1 MPLENDLAK
10 LSPDGD
16 TALAVG
22 VFDGVH
28 RGHQALLARLTKRAR
43 ARRLISGV
51 VTFDPHPQL
60 VLSPKTS
67 LAFLADLNDRVALL
81 KNTGVSLVF
90 VLPFTREV
98 ASLSARDFTGLL
110 AKHLRMRELVVGTD
124 FTLGRG
130 KGGNVA
136 ALKALGEEMGF
147 DVTEVPPVAVS
158 GDIAS
163 STAVRQ
169 SLASGD
175 LAKAGRLLGR
185 PFSLHGRV
193 VHGVG
198 RGTEIGFPTANLAP
212 DPSQALPATGVYA
225 TWAYTDGQAYQ
236 SMTYVGR
243 RPTFGD
249 PGMTVEVYL
258 IGYQGDLYDKDL
270 KIAIIERLR
279 GDRKFA
285 SAEELKRQM
294 ARDIE
299 QGKLILGSG
308 DRK

>member
-28 RGHQALLARLTKRAR
+28 LGHQALLARLTERAR
-43 ARRLISGV
+43 ERKLISGV
-51 VTFDPHPQL
+51 VTFDPHPER

-67 LAFLADLNDRVALL
+67 LVFLVDLEDRVALL
-81 KNTGVSLVF
+81 KDAGVSLVV
-90 VLPFTREV
+90 VLPFTREL
-98 ASLSARDFTGLL
+98 ASLSARDFAGLL
-110 AKHLRMRELVVGTD
+110 VKHLKMKELVVGTG

-136 ALKALGEEMGF
+136 TLRTLGEEMGF
-147 DVTEVPPVAVS
+147 TITEVPPVAVD
-158 GDIAS
+158 GHIAS

-169 SLASGD
+169 ALASGD
-175 LAKAGRLLGR
+175 LAKARRLLGR

-193 VHGVG
+193 GHGVR
-198 RGTEIGFPTANLAP
+198 RGVELGFPTANLEI
-212 DPSQALPATGVYA
+212 DPSQALPTAGVYA
-225 TWAYTDGQAYQ
+225 TWADVGGRVYP
-236 SMTYVGR
+236 SMTYIGR

-249 PGMTVEVYL
+249 PGMTVEAYL

-279 GDRKFA
+279 GDQKFA
-285 SAEELKRQM
+285 SAEELKRQI
-294 ARDIE
+294 AKDIE
-299 QGKLILGSG
+299 KGKQILGSG